1 MKELDKYDSIKDIFN
16 AVSLSHKA
24 TVPIN
29 AFSYASLK
37 SLNKAN
43 KVWPTIVIHFF

>member
-16 AVSLSHKA
+16 AVSLSHKP

-29 AFSYASLK
+29 AFGYASLK

-43 KVWPTIVIHFF
+43 KV